1 MKPRQLTVV
10 LTLSGRCPEGWDTS
24 SSEEIKGRAEQ
35 VTEDMARQIFRN
47 MGGLLVTAT
56 ATVEEA
62 RP

>member
-10 LTLSGRCPEGWDTS
+10 LTLSGTCPEAWDEFPS
-24 SSEEIKGRAEQ
+24 VEIEARAEK
-35 VTEDMARQIFRN
+35 VTEDMARQIFAN
-47 MGGLLVTAT
+47 VPALLVTAT